1 MKLYS
6 EDLIKN
12 ITKLLNNESV
22 KGIVNAALAGAIMYA
37 GKEMLNVNFEKKQ
50 ERNSRPVTKEEFLS
64 KIDYMAKTAGGT
76 SSSYYKFEEAK
87 KIVNYIRTLR
97 NAPGDWYEEASK
109 KIGEIADQC
118 DSFYYKGQITDLL
131 RKF

>member
-6 EDLIKN
+6 EELIKN

-22 KGIVNAALAGAIMYA
+22 KGIVKAALAGAIMYA

-50 ERNSRPVTKEEFLS
+50 ERNSRPVTKEEFVS
-64 KIDYMAKTAGGT
+64 KIGVIAKTAGGT
-76 SSSYYKFEEAK
+76 SSNYYKYEEAK
-87 KIVNYIRTLR
+87 KIVNYIKTLR
-97 NAPGDWYEEASK
+97 NVPGDWYEFASK
-109 KIGEIADQC
+109 SIGEIADQC
-118 DSFYYKGQITDLL
+118 DSWYYKTQITDLM